1 MGYNRSFNQYQKT
14 SMVTAGKLDLII
26 MCYEKVIQ
34 SLHQVKLNYEAKAFE
49 AKAHALQKGLNI
61 INELQC
67 SLDCERGGEIAKNL
81 DALYAYLTRRL
92 LEGDLKEDLSAF
104 DEVIHIMNELK
115 EAWESVASSQGNHV
129 EPRHA
134 PEEGKFN
141 FAQIAA

>member
-1 MGYNRSFNQYQKT
+1 MVYRRFSNQYQKT
-14 SMVTAGKLDLII
+14 SMVTAGRLELII

-34 SLHQVKLNYEAKAFE
+34 SLQQVKVNYEAGAFE
-49 AKAHALQKGLNI
+49 AKAKALQRGLNI

-115 EAWESVASSQGNHV
+115 GAWEGIASGRDTPVDPQ
-129 EPRHA
+129 PA
-134 PEEGKFN
+134 PEQGKLS
-141 FAQIAA
+141 FAQIAV